1 MTQPLPCPRLEAEFN
16 RMFAAMPKPEAPVP
30 MDDFAAET
38 VRQQFPNDT
47 ARHDFYDQQAERLE
61 MEMQG

>member
-1 MTQPLPCPRLEAEFN
+1 MRSDQQTDIFRDARQVHIDAWRA
-16 RMFAAMPKPEAPVP
+16 
-30 MDDFAAET
+30 AAET
-38 VRQQFPNDT
+38 ARQQFPNDT